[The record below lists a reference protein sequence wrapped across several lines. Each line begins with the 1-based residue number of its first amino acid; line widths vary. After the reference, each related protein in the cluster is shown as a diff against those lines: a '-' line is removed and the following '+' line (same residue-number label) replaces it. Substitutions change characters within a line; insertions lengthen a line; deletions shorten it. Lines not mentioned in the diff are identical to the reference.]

1 VEIRVTVGWLM
12 VVGDHGDEV
21 AAILVANDHVEL
33 SGAEVGKEHYVE
45 LTRGDPRDRFGVEP
59 AFSKTTS
66 WSILARASAVEATA
80 PLVSP
85 SASMWDAS
93 STRSAARSRP
103 AQAFARAV
111 SSGTGGSATAITTR
125 WLAIGD
131 KLTLRPVGGKRLRVS
146 PSPLRHRRRH
156 HLP

>member
-1 VEIRVTVGWLM
+1 M

-45 LTRGDPRDRFGVEP
+45 LTRGDPRDRFGVELLFEDDLVVDP
-59 AFSKTTS
+59 
-66 WSILARASAVEATA
+66 ARASAVEATA